1 MWVTGW
7 SFDESAL
14 EVFLLPALDEHLACE
29 LRTLVCKQNLVATK
43 SSTGDGQD
51 CRTGSDCCWRLISIL
66 STMKGHHLSLL
77 LQIAT
82 LVAYQAKTLLVFSF
96 STSAT
101 DSVDRTS
108 PAEVKQIFDNFA
120 PSFESK
126 LVDTL
131 KYSAPKECA
140 KTASK
145 RIETDRRGR
154 QYSSCLDAGCG
165 TGLSGPYLRPLVDG
179 ALVGVDLSPKMAEM
193 AAELVVDDGTTT
205 TPSGMRR
212 CTETARQGLGG
223 LDRLYSGG
231 IFTGD
236 LLDLQSAQIMEG
248 FGFDFSS
255 FPSSDK
261 EPFDLIVSADV
272 LCYFGD
278 MSKVLQVFADRIKV
292 GGDLIFS
299 TETMKAGKYDWVMLE
314 SERYAHCPNY
324 VRRMAEGAGL
334 SVVSQ
339 IPFTPRMEAGEKVL
353 GTLHT
358 FTKE

>member
-1 MWVTGW
+1 
-7 SFDESAL
+7 
-14 EVFLLPALDEHLACE
+14 
-29 LRTLVCKQNLVATK
+29 
-43 SSTGDGQD
+43 
-51 CRTGSDCCWRLISIL
+51 
-66 STMKGHHLSLL
+66 MKGYRYHPSSLL
-77 LQIAT
+77 LQVTT
-82 LVAYQAKTLLVFSF
+82 LVTYHANTLLVFSF

-101 DSVDRTS
+101 ASATAAIDRTS
-108 PAEVKQIFDNFA
+108 PAEVKQLFDDFA

-140 KTASK
+140 RTASE
-145 RIETDRRGR
+145 RIETDRQGR

-193 AAELVVDDGTTT
+193 AAELVVDDGTA
-205 TPSGMRR
+205 PSGMRR

-236 LLDLQSAQIMEG
+236 LLELQSVQIMKG
-248 FGFDFSS
+248 FGFDLNS
-255 FPSSDK
+255 FPSSDT

-278 MSKVLQVFADRIKV
+278 MSKVMQVFAEHVKV

-299 TETMKAGKYDWVMLE
+299 TETMKGGDYNWVMLQ
-314 SERYAHCPNY
+314 SERYAHCPSY

-334 SVVSQ
+334 TVVSQ
-339 IPFTPRMEAGEKVL
+339 SPFTPRMESGEKVL
-353 GTLHT
+353 GTLHI
-358 FTKE
+358 FTRKE

>member
-1 MWVTGW
+1 MKVR
-7 SFDESAL
+7 L
-14 EVFLLPALDEHLACE
+14 
-29 LRTLVCKQNLVATK
+29 K
-43 SSTGDGQD
+43 SSSAFACITPLRHAKTWSRKDLLRATD
-51 CRTGSDCCWRLISIL
+51 RTDCWRLIFFHHPC
-66 STMKGHHLSLL
+66 TMSQGHHLSSLL

-82 LVAYQAKTLLVFSF
+82 LVAYQAKTFLVFSF
-96 STSAT
+96 SSSVTTTTTSPA
-101 DSVDRTS
+101 SKVDRTS
-108 PAEVKQIFDNFA
+108 PADVKQIFDNFA

-140 KTASK
+140 KTASG
-145 RIETDRRGR
+145 RIETGRQGR
-154 QYSSCLDAGCG
+154 QYSLGLDAGCG

-193 AAELVVDDGTTT
+193 AAELVVDDGTT
-205 TPSGMRR
+205 PDGMRR

-223 LDRLYSGG
+223 LDRLYNGG

-236 LLDLQSAQIMEG
+236 LLDLQNAQIMDC
-248 FGFDFSS
+248 FGFDLSS
-255 FPSSDK
+255 FPSSDTN
-261 EPFDLIVSADV
+261 PFDLIVSADV

-278 MSKVLQVFADRIKV
+278 MSKVLQVFADRLQV

-299 TETMKAGKYDWVMLE
+299 TETMKAGDYNWVMLE
-314 SERYAHCPNY
+314 SERYAHCPSY
-324 VRRMAEGAGL
+324 VRRMAEGTGL
-334 SVVSQ
+334 TAVSQ

-358 FTKE
+358 FTKEE

>member
-1 MWVTGW
+1 MDGPSCASLCFGALVGGW
-7 SFDESAL
+7 GGDLAPSLHFILHPPPSA
-14 EVFLLPALDEHLACE
+14 
-29 LRTLVCKQNLVATK
+29 TMTK
-43 SSTGDGQD
+43 
-51 CRTGSDCCWRLISIL
+51 R
-66 STMKGHHLSLL
+66 HHLL

-82 LVAYQAKTLLVFSF
+82 LVLHKASTLLVFSF
-96 STSAT
+96 STPAT
-101 DSVDRTS
+101 INAADAVDRTS

-140 KTASK
+140 RVALE
-145 RIETDRRGR
+145 RIETDRQGR
-154 QYSSCLDAGCG
+154 QYASCLDAGCG

-193 AAELVVDDGTTT
+193 AAELVVDDGTTP
-205 TPSGMRR
+205 PSGMRR
-212 CTETARQGLGG
+212 CTETARRGLGG

-236 LLDLQSAQIMEG
+236 LLELQSAQIMKG

-255 FPSSDK
+255 FPSSDI

-278 MSKVLQVFADRIKV
+278 MSKVLQVFADHVNV

-299 TETMKAGKYDWVMLE
+299 TETMRAGDYNWVMLE
-314 SERYAHCPNY
+314 SERYAHCPSY

-334 SVVSQ
+334 TAVSQ